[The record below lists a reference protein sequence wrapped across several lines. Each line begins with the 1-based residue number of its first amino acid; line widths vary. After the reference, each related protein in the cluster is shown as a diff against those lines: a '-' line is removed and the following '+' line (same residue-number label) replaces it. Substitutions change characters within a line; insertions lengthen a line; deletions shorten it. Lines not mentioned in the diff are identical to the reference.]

1 MIVSFPSSD
10 YDDTG
15 RDTCH
20 SLPIYIDL
28 PRSAAVEMKC
38 VEIKVAASAAAY
50 NMLTVRGPPFN
61 LQGEGRDWRIFEI
74 NILRP
79 SFQMNNC
86 LKDM

>member
-10 YDDTG
+10 YDDTE
-15 RDTCH
+15 RETCH

-50 NMLTVRGPPFN
+50 NMLTVRATIQSP
-61 LQGEGRDWRIFEI
+61 GRGGDWKIFEK

-79 SFQMNNC
+79 SF
-86 LKDM
+86 